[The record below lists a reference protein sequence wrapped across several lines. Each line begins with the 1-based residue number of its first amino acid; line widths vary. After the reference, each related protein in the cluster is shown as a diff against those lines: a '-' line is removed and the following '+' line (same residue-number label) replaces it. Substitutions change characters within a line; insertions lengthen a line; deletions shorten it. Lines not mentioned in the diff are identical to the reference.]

1 MTFLFL
7 INTAALFALLLLVSA
22 MNARTSVSLRRLAED
37 GDGSV
42 EIRRFLEHRVAYR
55 ITLVLCVIWLSGV
68 AVLLGVPGLGA
79 PAGVSVPVW
88 NLLAAAA
95 LMAILTLAAQGVA
108 ALGPDG
114 LVRALLPLLRVLVYT
129 VGLPSL
135 PVEALVE
142 RRQQARRDR
151 REAEEE
157 DKDREEDIATI
168 IGVGETEGILEKEES
183 ALIKGVMEFGTT
195 VVREV
200 MTPRTDMVCAEA
212 AVQLSTA
219 ADILARCRHTRLP
232 LYEGQVDNVVGVA
245 YLKDFLGPL
254 QAGEGGR
261 KVGEFMRPVP
271 FVPENKPISDLLRE
285 FQKDRVQLAIV
296 VDEYG
301 GVAGLVTTEDLIEE
315 IVGEIQEADE
325 AEQVPF
331 VEGADGSLD
340 VLGRASA
347 DDLAERLGAELSEG
361 DFDSVAGWISTALGA
376 IPHAG
381 QTLLIDGL
389 GVEILSADKK
399 RIHKVRV
406 RRMDGASREPV
417 EGEDKEN
424 RNDKQKI

>member
-7 INTAALFALLLLVSA
+7 LNTAALFVLLLLVSA

-37 GDGSV
+37 GDGSP
-42 EIRRFLEHRVAYR
+42 EIRRYLEHRVAYR
-55 ITLVLCVIWLSGV
+55 ITLVLGVSWLSAAAV
-68 AVLLGVPGLGA
+68 ALGVPGIPA
-79 PAGVSVPVW
+79 PAGVPPAAW
-88 NLLAAAA
+88 DLLAAAV
-95 LMAILTLAAQGVA
+95 LLSLLTLVAQVLA
-108 ALGPDG
+108 ALGPEA
-114 LVRALLPLLRVLVYT
+114 LVRAFLPLLRVLVYT

-142 RRQQARRDR
+142 RRIRARRDR

-232 LYEGQVDNVVGVA
+232 LYEGQVDNVVGVS

-301 GVAGLVTTEDLIEE
+301 GVAGLVTTEDLLEE

-325 AEQVPF
+325 AEQPPF
-331 VEGADGSLD
+331 VEGRDGSLD

-347 DDLAERLGAELSEG
+347 DDLAERIGADLSEG
-361 DFDSVAGWISTALGA
+361 EFDSVAGWISTALGA
-376 IPHAG
+376 IPHSG
-381 QTLLIDGL
+381 QSLSIDGL
-389 GVEILSADKK
+389 QVTILSADKK
-399 RIHKVRV
+399 RIHKVRI
-406 RRMDGASREPV
+406 SRPPEAL
-417 EGEDKEN
+417 GEAVGGSKKTTNGE
-424 RNDKQKI
+424 